1 VDSYRRKGQCHSRCG
16 TTATR
21 KGRQLSPCELVSD
34 AESVFALVVQS
45 ELLLAA
51 TEMEDE
57 THDAVVWS
65 WRKESRHSRIN
76 AVGGQGAGSSAQV
89 SI

>member
-1 VDSYRRKGQCHSRCG
+1 MALDDIPDVITPSDDHSNHSEHI
-16 TTATR
+16 TQNQ
-21 KGRQLSPCELVSD
+21 KGRVMY
-34 AESVFALVVQS
+34 VFSLVVQS